1 MNHIDAETAFGHVG
15 QCFYDSLV
23 GDDYFCSSK
32 KVAKVINNTLGL
44 QKVKKSSISV
54 SVASGLAAV
63 VLKPV

>member
-1 MNHIDAETAFGHVG
+1 MTT
-15 QCFYDSLV
+15 
-23 GDDYFCSSK
+23 FCSSK